1 MKVVSFTLRPLYPL
15 WEDAVRTEQEN
26 GLATRTSL
34 DVLNARRI
42 SCPYRELKH
51 ESLGY
56 PARRWVWLALR
67 SSPLSFCCPRTDL
80 LSFLWHFVTGLSL
93 PWTLGSRLLLVPV
106 VNNFRISLTSF
117 VVCSLS
123 NVKSYK
129 EKPFIKKQ
137 SVSNDAVQPTLT
149 PTCRSL

>member
-1 MKVVSFTLRPLYPL
+1 MSQCL
-15 WEDAVRTEQEN
+15 
-26 GLATRTSL
+26 
-34 DVLNARRI
+34 
-42 SCPYRELKH
+42 
-51 ESLGY
+51 
-56 PARRWVWLALR
+56 VWLALR

-149 PTCRSL
+149 ITCRSLKITRFHFTTLLKSPISVDVVYAFTNTFAAS